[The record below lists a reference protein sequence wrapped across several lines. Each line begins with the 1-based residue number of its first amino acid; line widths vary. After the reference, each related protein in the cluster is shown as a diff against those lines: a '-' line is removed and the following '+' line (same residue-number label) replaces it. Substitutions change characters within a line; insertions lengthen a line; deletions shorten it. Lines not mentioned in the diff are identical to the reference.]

1 MFYSK
6 DFIKVMDPILLI
18 LSGPLD
24 SLSLVSDDLLL
35 WTIERTFTKWGKAVR
50 TDVTSAEFPTIALDT
65 PTGCAQLLTTM
76 LIADLTLLT
85 GESLFL
91 QERFYRAAIAAQ
103 VQISTSGKPTK
114 PNAEIDREKSPL
126 NSGNCRFHM
135 AYLLN
140 AKLLSGNKIS
150 PCKKGKDCHCSHVAL
165 NAITKAAALS
175 LADKFNPKLKESVI
189 ERIEELSNKFK
200 K

>member
-6 DFIKVMDPILLI
+6 EFVKVMDPILLI

-24 SLSLVSDDLLL
+24 LLSLVSDDLLL

-50 TDVTSAEFPTIALDT
+50 TDVTSTEFPTIALGT
-65 PTGCAQLLTTM
+65 STGCARLLTSM
-76 LIADLTLLT
+76 LTADLMLLT

-103 VQISTSGKPTK
+103 VAISASEKFIKPI
-114 PNAEIDREKSPL
+114 ADIDREKSPQKMT
-126 NSGNCRFHM
+126 NCRFHM
-135 AYLLN
+135 AHLLM
-140 AKLLSGNKIS
+140 AKLQDGKKIS
-150 PCKKGKDCHCSHVAL
+150 PCKKGNDCYSSHVAL

-189 ERIEELSNKFK
+189 ERIEEMTNKFK